1 MEITQFPFHKEN
13 HIFVIAEAGS
23 NWKAGSCDEDLERAT
38 KLIETASKSGADAV
52 KFQTFKANT
61 VYVQKA
67 GNVKYLDNEIHS
79 KNINEIF
86 DELSMPYEMIPK
98 LAKIC
103 EKNNIMFMSSP
114 FSVTDAKEVDPF
126 VKIHKVASYENN
138 HIRLLEFLAKTKKPV
153 IVSTGAS
160 SVEEIEFLVN
170 LWKENKGG
178 PLALLQCTAR
188 YPAPLETLNISVIR
202 ELKKKFNV
210 SIGLSDHSL
219 DPIIGPLVAIGMGAT
234 IIEKHFTL
242 DRTLPGPDHMFS
254 LTPNELELM
263 VKSIR
268 KAEKAKGLEKKIILK
283 EELELRQFAT
293 RSIQAIKDI
302 SRGDILK
309 EGINFDVLRPGNRDR
324 GANSRFLLD
333 LDGKKVIRDIKAGE
347 GIKLQDCE

>member
-1 MEITQFPFHKEN
+1 
-13 HIFVIAEAGS
+13 
-23 NWKAGSCDEDLERAT
+23 
-38 KLIETASKSGADAV
+38 
-52 KFQTFKANT
+52 
-61 VYVQKA
+61 
-67 GNVKYLDNEIHS
+67 
-79 KNINEIF
+79 
-86 DELSMPYEMIPK
+86 
-98 LAKIC
+98 
-103 EKNNIMFMSSP
+103 
-114 FSVTDAKEVDPF
+114 
-126 VKIHKVASYENN
+126 
-138 HIRLLEFLAKTKKPV
+138 
-153 IVSTGAS
+153 
-160 SVEEIEFLVN
+160 
-170 LWKENKGG
+170 
-178 PLALLQCTAR
+178 
-188 YPAPLETLNISVIR
+188 
-202 ELKKKFNV
+202 
-210 SIGLSDHSL
+210 
-219 DPIIGPLVAIGMGAT
+219 MGAT

-268 KAEKAKGLEKKIILK
+268 KAEKVKGLEKKIILK